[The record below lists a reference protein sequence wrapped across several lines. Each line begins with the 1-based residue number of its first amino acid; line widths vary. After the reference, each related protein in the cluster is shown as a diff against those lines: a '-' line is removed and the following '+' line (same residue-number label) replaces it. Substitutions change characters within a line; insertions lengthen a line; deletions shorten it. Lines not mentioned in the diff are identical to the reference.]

1 MNLATNHRLVL
12 IKNETARES
21 MVFDCKA
28 GWPCSNSAIEVLMAG
43 GQRFGVSAWQLQLQA
58 IQQSETMAH
67 KKTWERDRESWGK
80 ISIKLGSQSSLPDQT
95 KASQKLVDVFII
107 SSICIDGECGF

>member
-1 MNLATNHRLVL
+1 MNLATNHRLVVL
-12 IKNETARES
+12 IKNEAARES

-67 KKTWERDRESWGK
+67 KKTWERDGELCWGK
-80 ISIKLGSQSSLPDQT
+80 ICIKRDSQSSLPNPVQT
-95 KASQKLVDVFII
+95 
-107 SSICIDGECGF
+107 